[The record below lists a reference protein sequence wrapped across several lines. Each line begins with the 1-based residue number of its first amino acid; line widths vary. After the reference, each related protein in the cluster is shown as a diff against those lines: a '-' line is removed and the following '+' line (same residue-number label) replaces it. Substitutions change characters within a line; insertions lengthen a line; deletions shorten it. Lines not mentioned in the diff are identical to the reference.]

1 MFIAHSSL
9 QGIPCS
15 CIACLASFLEKF
27 WLIHTQ
33 REFNLHSQMQMYLKS
48 EQAGQ
53 VEQTDSFRVL
63 FSLVFFLNWMPFV
76 GNWNRRLVS
85 CISHVASGCLSSR
98 GKALVFS
105 PFAIK
110 CQTHIGCRCR
120 RRRRRWGWLTRP
132 RLGLTLTDLVGLV
145 VCPASPPHSWLLFLC
160 YLMLWR
166 LSVTLLCFLLPR
178 DMDLAWQS
186 LRICSQPSCPGVSL
200 GRQLNFRTQIRFS
213 SHFILISIQFSSAFK
228 LGKQ

>member
-1 MFIAHSSL
+1 
-9 QGIPCS
+9 
-15 CIACLASFLEKF
+15 
-27 WLIHTQ
+27 
-33 REFNLHSQMQMYLKS
+33 MQMYLKS

-98 GKALVFS
+98 GKALVFFPLWNQMS
-105 PFAIK
+105 N
-110 CQTHIGCRCR
+110 TH
-120 RRRRRWGWLTRP
+120 WLSLSTTSSSSLRLANQAKTRP
-132 RLGLTLTDLVGLV
+132 NLDRPRWPRRVPCL
-145 VCPASPPHSWLLFLC
+145 PPVDSLFLC

-186 LRICSQPSCPGVSL
+186 LRICSQPTCPGVSL